1 MALCI
6 LRRRSHNNRSS
17 SPLSPRPQV
26 HCRTRLSTSR
36 RRLAPIGTAS
46 PQFLFQ
52 LPHPIGARQSHRT
65 HVGIIRYPTRRTDR
79 ARLRHSQSSRHRT
92 SSVEFAARRVE
103 SLPQILQYGIAEAP
117 MAFRELVIVHE
128 LLHLLVPNHGKL
140 FKSLMSAY
148 LPGWEKRCRRAAQP
162 ENNDCRDEIEIA
174 IFPPLI
180 PRYLSGTDNG
190 GRSPRGTGP
199 PNHGFRTLGLE
210 SPLKLHWRQP

>member
-1 MALCI
+1 MSNADKLLDLAYDTANLHATEPHQSS
-6 LRRRSHNNRSS
+6 LRRAVSTACRRSFN
-17 SPLSPRPQV
+17 
-26 HCRTRLSTSR
+26 TE
-36 RRLAPIGTAS
+36 
-46 PQFLFQ
+46 
-52 LPHPIGARQSHRT
+52 LP
-65 HVGIIRYPTRRTDR
+65 
-79 ARLRHSQSSRHRT
+79 
-92 SSVEFAARRVE
+92 
-103 SLPQILQYGIAEAP
+103 EAP

-128 LLHLLVPNHGKL
+128 LLYLLVPNHGKL

-148 LPGWEKRCRRAAQP
+148 LPGWEKPCRRAAQP

-174 IFPPLI
+174 AIFSPLI